1 MSASGMLVEVFVAPD
16 GCPSCNGARAAV
28 QKVAD
33 DYPGVRV
40 REVHIMDAAD
50 RVAEYGVF
58 STPFIVMNGG
68 LEFVGMP
75 SEADLRAR
83 IAARLPASADG
94 SGAWSDF

>member
-1 MSASGMLVEVFVAPD
+1 MTVSGMLIEVFVAPE
-16 GCPSCNGARAAV
+16 GCPSCHGAGAVV

-40 REVHIMDAAD
+40 REVHIMDASD

-58 STPFIVMNGG
+58 STPFIVMNGA

-75 SEADLRAR
+75 RDADLRAR
-83 IAARLPASADG
+83 IAARLPASLDG
-94 SGAWSDF
+94 STA